1 VVDPTLLTVRG
12 FDPGPARYRY
22 AVNPLFGTTRG
33 SLPTGRRPFSLTL
46 EARVELGREL
56 TAQAVDQLMAVRK
69 SQRVTVD
76 QLKGE
81 LLQSVFNPVRGLVQ
95 ARDSLTILT
104 SDQAR
109 ALAVLER
116 RVTAEQDSIVTP
128 LARGLLSGEFDGVGT
143 GRVVAAVLAV
153 EQRLFDAVVRGMRE
167 ARSLFTPEQIDE
179 FPPALRASFNLS
191 RLMAAKPV
199 RGFEPNY

>member
-1 VVDPTLLTVRG
+1 MHSACVPD
-12 FDPGPARYRY
+12 FW
-22 AVNPLFGTTRG
+22 F
-33 SLPTGRRPFSLTL
+33 
-46 EARVELGREL
+46 
-56 TAQAVDQLMAVRK
+56 
-69 SQRVTVD
+69 
-76 QLKGE
+76 KGE

-109 ALAVLER
+109 ALAALER

-128 LARGLLSGEFDGVGT
+128 LARGLVGGELDRVGT
-143 GRVVAAVLAV
+143 SRVVAAVLEV

-167 ARSLFTPEQIDE
+167 ARTLFTAEQIDE
-179 FPPALRASFNLS
+179 FPPALRAAFDLA
-191 RLMAAKPV
+191 RLQAARPV